1 MQSKN
6 FTTRDGLASNVVNC
20 GLQDRQGYL
29 WLGTNLGLTR
39 FDGHRFE
46 NFYVEEEGM
55 RLIGGITDIVED
67 TTRNIL
73 LMSSQDYRL
82 LCFDLGRMCFVK
94 RSDVEFPT
102 AHDRYAREREYVSRA
117 QSLGIERGNKTNR
130 RHDLHYLKLDDG
142 RELFAT
148 IDNGLFL
155 YDPATNHL
163 SHHCST
169 DENPVIESDYL
180 NGFLQDRSG
189 GIWLFT
195 TFAGIYQLVLDNK
208 VLMSH
213 PLTGNIRSFSQLSDH
228 EIAVADM
235 DGNLFCYD
243 LNTLSSR
250 LIFNE
255 GHRVYT
261 TNTDSKG
268 RLWIGTRGGGVWTL
282 HHKTVKRLDEVPAR
296 QIYDI
301 VIAPDETLWIG
312 SLDGGLI
319 EGRQTDDGEYTF
331 KASLANVKVH
341 ELCFD
346 TKGRLWLATEMGIF
360 VKDGESTYASTAW

>member
-1 MQSKN
+1 MTRRRLFTTVLWCMAVMGAVAQAKVQNPYPSTPGRLQSKN

-46 NFYVEEEGM
+46 NFYVEEEGV

-94 RSDVEFPT
+94 RNDVEFPT

-268 RLWIGTRGGGVWTL
+268 RLWIGTRGGGVWT
-282 HHKTVKRLDEVPAR
+282 
-296 QIYDI
+296 
-301 VIAPDETLWIG
+301 
-312 SLDGGLI
+312 
-319 EGRQTDDGEYTF
+319 F
-331 KASLANVKVH
+331 ASQN
-341 ELCFD
+341 
-346 TKGRLWLATEMGIF
+346 R
-360 VKDGESTYASTAW
+360 